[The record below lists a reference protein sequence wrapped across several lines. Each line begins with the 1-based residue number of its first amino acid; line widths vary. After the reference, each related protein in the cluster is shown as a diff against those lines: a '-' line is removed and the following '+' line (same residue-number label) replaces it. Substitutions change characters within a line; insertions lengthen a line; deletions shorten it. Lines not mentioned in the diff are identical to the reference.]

1 MKIPLMKKVFY
12 KDAETRVRLAE
23 FVLTADRLSMGEQCQ
38 KFEKEFATWHQRK
51 HAILFNSGASAN
63 LALLQALKNMQ
74 RLKANDAVGFS
85 ALTWSTNVM
94 PIMQMGFHPVPIDC
108 QKETLNVM
116 SKNLLDT
123 LKTENLKCL
132 FITNALGFSG
142 DLYNI
147 EEICAEKGIILLE
160 DNCESL
166 GTVLYGGRLTGN
178 FSLASTF
185 SFFVGHHLSTIEGG
199 MILTDDD
206 SLENMLRMV
215 RANGWDRNVSEESK
229 EKLRLLNNVSSDL
242 NAKYTFYDLAFNLR
256 PTEVTGF
263 LGCTQ
268 LPHLTELIY
277 KRQDNYHRIRLLTER
292 FNDFMKLSGRHLDR
306 ISAFALPF
314 IFTNGTRDKFLKK
327 FNELGIEVR
336 PIIAGNIMRQP
347 FFKKYCSR
355 TYNLPNTEFIH
366 ENGFYCANRPDFSEE
381 DIETIKEALS

>member
-1 MKIPLMKKVFY
+1 MKKVFY
-12 KDAETRVRLAE
+12 HDAETRMQLAE
-23 FVLTADRLSMGEQCQ
+23 FVLTSDRLSMGEQCD
-38 KFEKEFATWHQRK
+38 KFEKEFANWHNRK

-63 LALLQALKNMQ
+63 LALLQALKNTH
-74 RLKANDAVGFS
+74 RVKAGDAVGFS

-94 PIMQMGFHPVPIDC
+94 PIIQMGFCPVPIDC
-108 QKETLNVM
+108 QIETLNVT

-142 DLYNI
+142 DLYEI
-147 EEICAEKGIILLE
+147 KEICKEKDIILLE

-166 GTVLYGGRLTGN
+166 GTVLYGGDLTGN

-215 RANGWDRNVSEESK
+215 RANGWDRNISEESK
-229 EKLRLLNNVSSDL
+229 EKLRILNNVSLLDS
-242 NAKYTFYDLAFNLR
+242 KYTFYDLAFNLR

-263 LGCTQ
+263 LGRSQ
-268 LPHLTELIY
+268 LPHLNEMIY
-277 KRQDNYHRIRLLTER
+277 KRQDNFLRIKLLTDQK
-292 FNDFMKLSGRHLDR
+292 NDFQRLSGRHLDT

-314 IFTNGTRDKFLKK
+314 IFTNGTRNKFLNK

-336 PIIAGNIMRQP
+336 PIIAGNIQRQP
-347 FFKKYCSR
+347 FFKKYCTH

-381 DIETIKEALS
+381 DIETIREALS